1 MKKIEIVN
9 EALLEELKQE
19 GKYLLY
25 FKTSTCSVCGVME
38 DKLMEEFKNLDLTM
52 GLVQIETMPRLRGQ
66 YLVFSG
72 PTLVVFDGEKE
83 IHRESRFIE
92 IDRLRRVFELWLS

>member
-1 MKKIEIVN
+1 MKKIEI
-9 EALLEELKQE
+9 LSELMLDNLKEE

-25 FKTSTCSVCGVME
+25 FKTSTCSVCEVME
-38 DKLMEEFKNLDLTM
+38 EKIMDEFEDIDLNM
-52 GLVQIETMPRLRGQ
+52 GIIQIETMPKMRGQ

-72 PTLVVFDGEKE
+72 PTLIVFEGEKE

-92 IDRLRRVFELWLS
+92 LDRLRNIFNMWLK